1 MCGRYNILPSAD
13 AWVSVL
19 ETFGDAVHAQLRAL
33 QPIGDVR
40 PSTLVPVICW
50 PQGAAEPRMEMM
62 RWGLVPH
69 FWKADRPQP
78 PEHTFNARIESMPAG
93 AMWRDPIRYT
103 RALMPGS
110 SWIEWQK
117 QTDPATG
124 EALKDPR
131 TRRPLKVPHSLRPA
145 DGEFF
150 FAALYAVND
159 QWRPGLVTKS
169 CAIITMDPIN
179 EELRAVHDRM
189 PVVLKPAAYREWL
202 DPEQIDAEQALALL
216 RRQHETEYQ
225 IFRGAFTT
233 PSEKPLLPAAP
244 SVEVPKSKKRG
255 PDPSPQ
261 GDLFG

>member
-1 MCGRYNILPSAD
+1 MAETNRFRNRRSAQRSED
-13 AWVSVL
+13 ATAD
-19 ETFGDAVHAQLRAL
+19 EDPKRLRL
-33 QPIGDVR
+33 
-40 PSTLVPVICW
+40 S
-50 PQGAAEPRMEMM
+50 
-62 RWGLVPH
+62 
-69 FWKADRPQP
+69 
-78 PEHTFNARIESMPAG
+78 
-93 AMWRDPIRYT
+93 
-103 RALMPGS
+103 
-110 SWIEWQK
+110 
-117 QTDPATG
+117 
-124 EALKDPR
+124 
-131 TRRPLKVPHSLRPA
+131 

-179 EELRAVHDRM
+179 DELRTVHDRM

-202 DPEQIDAEQALALL
+202 DPEQIDAELALALL
-216 RRQHETEYQ
+216 RNQHETEYQ
-225 IFRGAFTT
+225 VFRGAFTT

>member
-19 ETFGDAVHAQLRAL
+19 ETFGEAIYEQLQAL
-33 QPIGDVR
+33 QPMGDIR
-40 PSTLVPVICW
+40 PSMLVPVICW
-50 PQGAAEPRMEMM
+50 PEGEPRPKLEMM

-69 FWKADRPQP
+69 FWQQDRAP
-78 PEHTFNARIESMPAG
+78 PEHCFNARIESMPSG
-93 AMWRDPIRYT
+93 TMWRDPIRYT

-117 QTDPATG
+117 QIDPETG
-124 EALKDPR
+124 EQLQNPT
-131 TRRPLKVPHSLRPA
+131 TRRPLTVPHALRPA

-169 CAIITMDPIN
+169 CAIITTDPIN
-179 EELRAVHDRM
+179 EELRAVHNRM
-189 PVVLKPAAYREWL
+189 PAVLKPAAYREWL
-202 DPEQIDAEQALALL
+202 DPEQTDAEKALALL
-216 RRQHETEYQ
+216 HSQHETEYE

-233 PSEKPLLPAAP
+233 PAEKDLLPATPPA
-244 SVEVPKSKKRG
+244 SAEPKSKKRG
-255 PDPSPQ
+255 PKPSPQ